1 MNLRIADCGLQN
13 SNFLG
18 NAGSYTMTEPS
29 QGTALH
35 NSKSAIRNSQSTDLS
50 RYNKKLELI
59 LRTSA
64 RIFAE
69 KSYHST
75 SMRDISRATGVSLAG
90 LYHYCKSKE
99 ELLFL
104 IQDHCFG
111 RVLERLE
118 ERIKTIEDPLE
129 KFRIFVDNHLS
140 FFAANMSEMKVLSHE
155 AESLG
160 GDLHEHVSTRKRQY
174 TRTARKILSEVQQ
187 TTVGSESH
195 KPRRNGHLKRNRK
208 PVDITVATYAL
219 FGMMN
224 WIYNWYDPRG
234 KLSVS
239 QLVDNIT
246 RLFLTGFLSQ
256 TSVALADSGKAEKMS
271 IWRTA

>member
-1 MNLRIADCGLQN
+1 MED
-13 SNFLG
+13 F
-18 NAGSYTMTEPS
+18 
-29 QGTALH
+29 
-35 NSKSAIRNSQSTDLS
+35 S
-50 RYNKKLELI
+50 RYDQKLEFI

-104 IQDHCFG
+104 IQDNCFG

-118 ERIKTIEDPLE
+118 QRLSGTADPVQRLRV
-129 KFRIFVDNHLS
+129 FIDNHLA
-140 FFAANMSEMKVLSHE
+140 FFAANMAEMKVLSHE
-155 AESLG
+155 ADSLA
-160 GDLHEHVSTRKRQY
+160 GDLHARVSGRKEKY
-174 TRTARKILSEVQQ
+174 TRLARKILGEVQQ
-187 TTVGSESH
+187 QTSKKG
-195 KPRRNGHLKRNRK
+195 RQIDL
-208 PVDITVATYAL
+208 TVATYAL

-234 KLSVS
+234 KLSVAD
-239 QLVDNIT
+239 LVDNVM
-246 RLFLTGFLSQ
+246 RLFLTGFLNGSQ
-256 TSVALADSGKAEKMS
+256 DQALDFAAPADAERLSV
-271 IWRTA
+271 WREPGVGNQRA

>member
-1 MNLRIADCGLQN
+1 MIFGLWSLTRSTQDQN
-13 SNFLG
+13 PK
-18 NAGSYTMTEPS
+18 TKDRRPKPKTPMTIPS
-29 QGTALH
+29 PPL
-35 NSKSAIRNSQSTDLS
+35 LS
-50 RYNKKLELI
+50 RYDQKLEFI

-104 IQDHCFG
+104 IQDNCFG

-118 ERIKTIEDPLE
+118 KRLLEVDEPIEKL
-129 KFRIFVDNHLS
+129 RIFIENHLS
-140 FFAANMSEMKVLSHE
+140 FFAANMAEMKVLSHE
-155 AESLG
+155 ADSLR
-160 GDLHEHVSTRKRQY
+160 GDLKDHVSSRKDKY
-174 TRTARKILSEVQQ
+174 TKLARRILFEVQK
-187 TTVGSESH
+187 EH
-195 KPRRNGHLKRNRK
+195 DAEDRIDP
-208 PVDITVATYAL
+208 TVATYAL

-234 KLSVS
+234 KLKVNALA
-239 QLVDNIT
+239 QNLT
-246 RLFLTGFLSQ
+246 RLFLGGLSAGSFAI
-256 TSVALADSGKAEKMS
+256 TPNRNPGNAENLSV
-271 IWRTA
+271 WRGSEN

>member
-1 MNLRIADCGLQN
+1 MR
-13 SNFLG
+13 
-18 NAGSYTMTEPS
+18 
-29 QGTALH
+29 TA
-35 NSKSAIRNSQSTDLS
+35 
-50 RYNKKLELI
+50 
-59 LRTSA
+59 A

-75 SMRDISRATGVSLAG
+75 SMRDISRATNVSLAG
-90 LYHYCKSKE
+90 LYHYCRSKE

-104 IQDHCFG
+104 IQDNCFG

-118 ERIKTIEDPLE
+118 QQLE
-129 KFRIFVDNHLS
+129 KVDEPVVKLRIFIENHLS

-155 AESLG
+155 AESLR
-160 GDLHEHVSTRKRQY
+160 GDLYTHVSTRKDKY
-174 TRTARKILSEVQQ
+174 TKLARLILREVQ
-187 TTVGSESH
+187 ESQEN
-195 KPRRNGHLKRNRK
+195 KEPIDL
-208 PVDITVATYAL
+208 TVATYAL

-246 RLFLTGFLSQ
+246 RLFLSGFLSHEGQ
-256 TSVALADSGKAEKMS
+256 GLTQGSSERAKKVN

>member
-1 MNLRIADCGLQN
+1 
-13 SNFLG
+13 
-18 NAGSYTMTEPS
+18 MT
-29 QGTALH
+29 A
-35 NSKSAIRNSQSTDLS
+35 DLS
-50 RYNKKLELI
+50 RYDQKLEHI

-111 RVLERLE
+111 RVSESLEQ
-118 ERIKTIEDPLE
+118 RIRGIDDPFE
-129 KFRIFVDNHLS
+129 KLRIFIDNHLS
-140 FFAANMSEMKVLSHE
+140 FFAANMAEMKVLSHE
-155 AESLG
+155 AESLE
-160 GDLHEHVSTRKRQY
+160 GDLHKHVSTRKEKY
-174 TRTARKILSEVQQ
+174 AKLARKILREIQTVSEARLRGSQPGSPAG
-187 TTVGSESH
+187 VGRLGRASI
-195 KPRRNGHLKRNRK
+195 PNTNGR
-208 PVDITVATYAL
+208 VDLTVATYAL

-224 WIYNWYDPRG
+224 WIYNWYDTSG
-234 KLSVS
+234 KLSVI

-246 RLFLTGFLSQ
+246 RLFLNGFLSQ
-256 TSVALADSGKAEKMS
+256 STESFAAPVSRGSEKVSV
-271 IWRTA
+271 WRSA

>member
-1 MNLRIADCGLQN
+1 MDQ
-13 SNFLG
+13 
-18 NAGSYTMTEPS
+18 
-29 QGTALH
+29 
-35 NSKSAIRNSQSTDLS
+35 S
-50 RYNKKLELI
+50 RYDQKLEHI

-75 SMRDISRATGVSLAG
+75 SMRDISRETSVSLSG

-111 RVLERLE
+111 RVLESFEQRVKGVDDPFARLH
-118 ERIKTIEDPLE
+118 IFIE
-129 KFRIFVDNHLS
+129 NHLS
-140 FFAANMSEMKVLSHE
+140 FFAANMAEMKVLSHE
-155 AESLG
+155 AESLE
-160 GDLHEHVSTRKRQY
+160 GDLHKHVSTKKDKYAKLARRILRELQEEQAAN
-174 TRTARKILSEVQQ
+174 TR
-187 TTVGSESH
+187 
-195 KPRRNGHLKRNRK
+195 
-208 PVDITVATYAL
+208 VDLTVATYAL

-234 KLSVS
+234 KLSVA

-246 RLFLTGFLSQ
+246 RLFLRGFLSESGD
-256 TSVALADSGKAEKMS
+256 TLAAPASRRTEKMS
-271 IWRTA
+271 VWRTA

>member
-1 MNLRIADCGLQN
+1 MPTNV
-13 SNFLG
+13 
-18 NAGSYTMTEPS
+18 
-29 QGTALH
+29 ALD
-35 NSKSAIRNSQSTDLS
+35 IS
-50 RYNKKLELI
+50 RYDQKLELI
-59 LRTSA
+59 LRASA

-75 SMRDISRATGVSLAG
+75 SMRDIARATGVSLAG

-111 RVLERLE
+111 RVLQRLE
-118 ERIKTIEDPLE
+118 ERLEGESDPTAKL
-129 KFRIFVDNHLS
+129 RIFIDNHLS
-140 FFAANMSEMKVLSHE
+140 FFAANMAEMKVLSHE
-155 AESLG
+155 AESLN

-187 TTVGSESH
+187 AAVSSERT
-195 KPRRNGHLKRNRK
+195 PRKIGHLKRNVR
-208 PVDITVATYAL
+208 PVDTTVATYAL

-234 KLSVS
+234 KLSVG

-246 RLFLTGFLSQ
+246 RLFLSGFLSQ
-256 TSVALADSGKAEKMS
+256 GEQAVAQGRSEQAEKVS

>member
-1 MNLRIADCGLQN
+1 MPTNVSSDP
-13 SNFLG
+13 
-18 NAGSYTMTEPS
+18 T
-29 QGTALH
+29 
-35 NSKSAIRNSQSTDLS
+35 
-50 RYNKKLELI
+50 RYDQKLELI
-59 LRTSA
+59 LRAAA

-111 RVLERLE
+111 RVLERFE
-118 ERIKTIEDPLE
+118 ERMKGIEDPAE
-129 KFRIFVDNHLS
+129 KLRIFVDNHLS

-155 AESLG
+155 AESLA
-160 GDLHEHVSTRKRQY
+160 GDLHEHVSSRKRQY
-174 TRTARKILSEVQQ
+174 TRTARKILTEVQQ
-187 TTVGSESH
+187 AAGASDRPS
-195 KPRRNGHLKRNRK
+195 RRHGPAKKIAR
-208 PVDITVATYAL
+208 PVDITVSTYAL

-246 RLFLTGFLSQ
+246 RLFLSGFLSQ
-256 TSVALADSGKAEKMS
+256 TQPTTVQGGAEQAEKIS

>member
-1 MNLRIADCGLQN
+1 MNL
-13 SNFLG
+13 
-18 NAGSYTMTEPS
+18 
-29 QGTALH
+29 
-35 NSKSAIRNSQSTDLS
+35 NSKEDFS
-50 RYNKKLELI
+50 RYDKKLEHI
-59 LRTSA
+59 LRTAA

-69 KSYHST
+69 KSFHST

-118 ERIKTIEDPLE
+118 LRIKGTNNPLE
-129 KFRIFVDNHLS
+129 KLRVFIDNHLS
-140 FFAANMSEMKVLSHE
+140 FFAANMAEMKVLSHE
-155 AESLG
+155 AESLSG
-160 GDLHEHVSTRKRQY
+160 HLHKHVSTKKERYARV
-174 TRTARKILSEVQQ
+174 ARKILREIAEQER
-187 TTVGSESH
+187 TNVGID
-195 KPRRNGHLKRNRK
+195 L
-208 PVDITVATYAL
+208 TVATYAL

-234 KLSVS
+234 KLSVN

-246 RLFLTGFLSQ
+246 RLFLAGFVS
-256 TSVALADSGKAEKMS
+256 SMGESSALAKS
-271 IWRTA
+271 RT

>member
-1 MNLRIADCGLQN
+1 M
-13 SNFLG
+13 
-18 NAGSYTMTEPS
+18 S
-29 QGTALH
+29 QF
-35 NSKSAIRNSQSTDLS
+35 S
-50 RYNKKLELI
+50 RHDQKLELI

-118 ERIKTIEDPLE
+118 ERTRDVDDPFE
-129 KFRIFVDNHLS
+129 KLRLLIDNHLS
-140 FFAANMSEMKVLSHE
+140 FFAANMAEMKVLSHE
-155 AESLG
+155 AESLA
-160 GDLHEHVSTRKRQY
+160 GDLHKHVSDKKEKY
-174 TRTARKILSEVQQ
+174 AKLARKILREIQTVSEARPSGRA
-187 TTVGSESH
+187 TVAVA
-195 KPRRNGHLKRNRK
+195 RIDL
-208 PVDITVATYAL
+208 TVATYAL

-224 WIYNWYDPRG
+224 WIYNWYDSSG

-246 RLFLTGFLSQ
+246 RLFLNGFLS
-256 TSVALADSGKAEKMS
+256 SSSARPAAPPRPAEKIS
-271 IWRTA
+271 VWRTA

>member
-1 MNLRIADCGLQN
+1 MNQSADQ
-13 SNFLG
+13 
-18 NAGSYTMTEPS
+18 
-29 QGTALH
+29 
-35 NSKSAIRNSQSTDLS
+35 S
-50 RYNKKLELI
+50 RYDQKLEHI

-111 RVLERLE
+111 RVVDRLE
-118 ERIKTIEDPLE
+118 ERIKGVSDPLE
-129 KFRIFVDNHLS
+129 KLRVLIDNHLC
-140 FFAANMSEMKVLSHE
+140 FFAANMAEMKVLSHE
-155 AESLG
+155 AESLA
-160 GDLHEHVSTRKRQY
+160 GDLHSQVATKKERYARL
-174 TRTARKILSEVQQ
+174 ARKILREIQDNG
-187 TTVGSESH
+187 TR
-195 KPRRNGHLKRNRK
+195 KPR
-208 PVDITVATYAL
+208 VDLTVATYAL

-224 WIYNWYDPRG
+224 WIYNWYDSSG
-234 KLSVS
+234 KLSVN

-246 RLFLTGFLSQ
+246 QLFLNGFLSSAGEQ
-256 TSVALADSGKAEKMS
+256 AGATRSRITEDVNV
-271 IWRTA
+271 WRTA

>member
-1 MNLRIADCGLQN
+1 MN
-13 SNFLG
+13 
-18 NAGSYTMTEPS
+18 
-29 QGTALH
+29 
-35 NSKSAIRNSQSTDLS
+35 QSRRDQ
-50 RYNKKLELI
+50 KLELI

-118 ERIKTIEDPLE
+118 QRIKGIDDPFE
-129 KFRIFVDNHLS
+129 KLRIFIDNHLS
-140 FFAANMSEMKVLSHE
+140 FFAANMAEMKVLSHE
-155 AESLG
+155 AESLA
-160 GDLHEHVSTRKRQY
+160 GDMHKHVSGKKEKY
-174 TRTARKILSEVQQ
+174 AKLARKILREIQER
-187 TTVGSESH
+187 ES
-195 KPRRNGHLKRNRK
+195 RTAR
-208 PVDITVATYAL
+208 VDLTVATYAL

-224 WIYNWYDPRG
+224 WIYNWYDSAG
-234 KLSVS
+234 KLSVN
-239 QLVDNIT
+239 QLVDNMT
-246 RLFLTGFLSQ
+246 RLFVNGFLS
-256 TSVALADSGKAEKMS
+256 TEKTPLALGGPKLPEKVN
-271 IWRTA
+271 IWRSA